1 MQALISASKITD
13 KTLIVIEG
21 SEDDNFLKSYIKTL
35 GYPDE
40 SFRFLSINGKDKLEA
55 SESIIEDALDRGAK
69 VLIIFDADLDY
80 QKSRANIENTLKGL
94 DVGIFLFPDDNSSGT
109 LENLLKKV
117 IRSEYERI
125 FDCFEEY
132 KQCISKC
139 MSEYE
144 LPSRK
149 AKIYAYKQVL
159 GILENPFD
167 PRYWDFE
174 NAALGPLKNFL
185 QQNL

>member
-1 MQALISASKITD
+1 MQASISASKITD
-13 KTLIVIEG
+13 TTLIVVEG
-21 SEDDNFLKSYIKTL
+21 NEDENFLKSYIKTL

-40 SFRFLSINGKDKLEA
+40 SFRFLPINGKDKLEA

-80 QKSRANIENTLKGL
+80 RNSRSNIENTLKGL
-94 DVGIFLFPDDNSSGT
+94 DVNIFLFPDDNSSGT
-109 LENLLKKV
+109 LENLLEKM
-117 IRSEYERI
+117 IRSEHERI
-125 FDCFEEY
+125 FECFEEY
-132 KQCISKC
+132 KECISKC

-144 LPSRK
+144 PPGMK

-159 GILENPFD
+159 GILEDSFN

-174 NAALGPLKNFL
+174 NTALEPLKSFL
-185 QQNL
+185 NQNL